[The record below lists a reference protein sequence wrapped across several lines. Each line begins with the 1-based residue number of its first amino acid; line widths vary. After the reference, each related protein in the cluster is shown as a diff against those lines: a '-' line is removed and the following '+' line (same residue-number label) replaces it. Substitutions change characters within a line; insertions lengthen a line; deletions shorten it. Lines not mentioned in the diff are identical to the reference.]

1 MDNVSGIADA
11 IRKATEAYAES
22 LAAVTKAL
30 QNLAS
35 QTSGADRERVVENWL
50 RLARMS
56 KDGVVTALE
65 HGFELWERECR
76 RMASA
81 PGGAAA
87 QEASDP
93 MAAWAENWRKAT
105 EAFTG
110 STSGWSEEA
119 RKQAET
125 VQKTLQDGMRAW
137 QRLWDPQKK

>member
-11 IRKATEAYAES
+11 IRKATEAYTEA

-35 QTSGADRERVVENWL
+35 QTGGADRERVVENWL

-56 KDGVVTALE
+56 KDGAVSALE

-81 PGGAAA
+81 PGGAGA
-87 QEASDP
+87 QEAGDP

-110 STSGWSEEA
+110 STGGWSEEA

-125 VQKTLQDGMRAW
+125 IQKTLQDGMRAW
-137 QRLWDPQKK
+137 QRLWEPQKK

>member
-11 IRKATEAYAES
+11 IRKATEAYTEA
-22 LAAVTKAL
+22 LGTVTKAL

-35 QTSGADRERVVENWL
+35 QRGGADRERVVENWL

-56 KDGVVTALE
+56 KDGAVSALE

-76 RMASA
+76 RMAAA

-87 QEASDP
+87 QETSDP
-93 MAAWAENWRKAT
+93 MAAWAENCRKPT
-105 EAFTG
+105 EPFTAP
-110 STSGWSEEA
+110 TPRLNEEA

-125 VQKTLQDGMRAW
+125 VHK
-137 QRLWDPQKK
+137 

>member
-1 MDNVSGIADA
+1 MDNVSGIAEA

-35 QTSGADRERVVENWL
+35 QTGGADRERVVENWL

-81 PGGAAA
+81 PEGASA
-87 QEASDP
+87 QGASDP

-105 EAFTG
+105 EAFSG

-125 VQKTLQDGMRAW
+125 IQKTLQDGMRAW
-137 QRLWDPQKK
+137 QRLWEPQKK

>member
-93 MAAWAENWRKAT
+93 MAAWAEN
-105 EAFTG
+105 
-110 STSGWSEEA
+110 
-119 RKQAET
+119 
-125 VQKTLQDGMRAW
+125 
-137 QRLWDPQKK
+137 

>member
-65 HGFELWERECR
+65 HGFELWEHECR

-81 PGGAAA
+81 PEGASA
-87 QEASDP
+87 QGASDP

-105 EAFTG
+105 EAFSG

-137 QRLWDPQKK
+137 QRLWEPQKK

>member
-11 IRKATEAYAES
+11 IRKATEAYTEA
-22 LAAVTKAL
+22 LGTVTKAL

-35 QTSGADRERVVENWL
+35 QAGGADRERVVENWL

-56 KDGVVTALE
+56 KDGAVSALE

-81 PGGAAA
+81 PAGAA
-87 QEASDP
+87 QETSDP

-110 STSGWSEEA
+110 STGGWSEEA

-125 VQKTLQDGMRAW
+125 IQKTLQDGMRAW
-137 QRLWDPQKK
+137 QRLWEPQKK